1 MKLSSRR
8 LLLSIGLGLAGLA
21 TLPAVAQDKYP
32 SRPIT
37 MVVPFPPG
45 GSVDIM
51 ARQYSEPLSRVLGV
65 PIVVENRPGAGGS
78 VGAQYVARAKA
89 DGYTLVVSSQ
99 SSHLANPL
107 TQPQVGY
114 DPVKD
119 FENIAILGRLPNAL
133 VVHSSLPFKTFKE
146 FIDYAKKNPGKLNY
160 GSGGVGSMGQL
171 NVEMLKASTG
181 AFTTHIPYRGGTP
194 LITAVL
200 GNEVQF
206 ILDNPGPVH
215 AIFGDRV
222 ARPGGG
228 MPGARARQGRYL
240 ASAGNAADGPPGRA
254 TRREGP
260 CRRATRRCAPC
271 VCTCTRGVTRLD

>member
-1 MKLSSRR
+1 MKFSSRR

-21 TLPAVAQDKYP
+21 ALPAVAQDKYP

-222 ARPGGG
+222 ARPGGW
-228 MPGARARQGRYL
+228 MPGARARQGRCL
-240 ASAGNAADGPPGRA
+240 ASAGNAADGPQAGQPEGKALADAPLVVALLACAQAHAASRA
-254 TRREGP
+254 
-260 CRRATRRCAPC
+260 
-271 VCTCTRGVTRLD
+271 